1 MVRPLS
7 SATVPDT
14 YHLDTGN
21 LVVDL
26 TDVQDPQQL
35 DGRVIH
41 LSAGV
46 GQIDIEVPADVTVE
60 VDAHVRG
67 PGGISLFGQDS
78 GGVDTTATAIHTGGP
93 GAPHLTID
101 ADLHVGAINAH
112 TEPTL
117 RRSLP

>member
-1 MVRPLS
+1 MVRPVS
-7 SATVPDT
+7 SAAVPDT
-14 YHLDTGN
+14 YHLDIGN

-26 TDVQDPQQL
+26 TDVRDPQEL
-35 DGRVIH
+35 DGRVIQ

-78 GGVDTTATAIHTGGP
+78 GGVDTTVDRIHTGWP
-93 GAPHLTID
+93 RRTPPDHRRRPPRRRDQRPRRARF
-101 ADLHVGAINAH
+101 
-112 TEPTL
+112 